1 MGRWRMKVVILV
13 VKLWNRKDVG
23 KLKTSFCEIFSCILF
38 RNSYFKAEM

>member
-23 KLKTSFCEIFSCILF
+23 KLKRLPFV
-38 RNSYFKAEM
+38 R